1 VPKRSKNI
9 LIIED
14 DDKIRKLMRIFL
26 EKEGYEVIE
35 AADGKIGQDLFIL
48 HDPCF
53 VILDLML
60 PHINGE
66 ELCSWI
72 RGKQNSQV
80 GIIMVTA
87 KSSEE
92 EKITGLKLGADDYI
106 TKPFSPSELVM
117 RVETV
122 LRRTDN
128 HCKKIS
134 IGGLTIKPEKG
145 EVKYKGEI
153 IDLTAFEFLIL
164 YFLMVNHGQVI
175 SREQLLDYLYTSQEK
190 VVTERTIDV
199 HVRHLRK
206 KLQKLA
212 LDHYIHTV
220 RGMGYKFVVQ

>member
-1 VPKRSKNI
+1 MPKRSKNI

-92 EKITGLKLGADDYI
+92 EKITGLKIGADDYI

-206 KLQKLA
+206 KLQILA

>member
-1 VPKRSKNI
+1 MPIQRKNI

-14 DDKIRKLMRIFL
+14 DDKIRKLMKIFL
-26 EKEGYEVIE
+26 EKEGFEVIE
-35 AADGKIGQDLFIL
+35 AADGKEGQDLFIL

-60 PHINGE
+60 PYVNGE

-92 EKITGLKLGADDYI
+92 EKITGLKIGADDYI

-122 LRRTDN
+122 LRRTNN
-128 HCKKIS
+128 HCKKMS

-145 EVKYKGEI
+145 EVTYKGEM

-164 YFLMVNHGQVI
+164 YYLMVNHGQVI
-175 SREQLLDYLYTSQEK
+175 SRDQLLDYLYKAQEK

-206 KLQKLA
+206 KLHLLA
-212 LDHYIHTV
+212 LDHYIQTV
-220 RGMGYKFVVQ
+220 RGMGYKFVIE